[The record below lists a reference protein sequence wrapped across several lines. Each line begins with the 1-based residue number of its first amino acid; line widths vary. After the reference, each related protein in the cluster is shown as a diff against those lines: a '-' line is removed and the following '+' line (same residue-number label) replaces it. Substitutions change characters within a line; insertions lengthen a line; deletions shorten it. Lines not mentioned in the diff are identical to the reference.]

1 MFKFMS
7 NIFPSIRSSIK
18 KNFDS
23 LLWMGFNSLKA
34 TEPLRGDSLL
44 YLPSLFITC
53 PGLNN
58 ATKEISNNSKT
69 HDFIMTFSKNN

>member
-44 YLPSLFITC
+44 YIYQAFSFHVQDYTMQQKKFPTIQKL
-53 PGLNN
+53 
-58 ATKEISNNSKT
+58 
-69 HDFIMTFSKNN
+69 MTSS